1 MSCGCSD
8 LFKIPSDQ
16 SGRRVSPEAAVSD
29 TFCRATRHCMNEPIQ
44 PVGSG
49 ITGGPAWGCSSGCLC
64 PLLPLWSPSSTST
77 EHRDACS
84 YAGFDRAS
92 GSRSCLQQAV
102 AAGANVG
109 PEPSLYL
116 PSTSPSGLLVRRRQ
130 RAHPLRAR
138 AFHWPRWDPTLSFL
152 TPGWA
157 AGAEQ
162 GRIIATS
169 SQRHSAKFPNY
180 NYPQQPWF

>member
-1 MSCGCSD
+1 MSCGCSH

-16 SGRRVSPEAAVSD
+16 SGCRVSPEGAVSD
-29 TFCRATRHCMNEPIQ
+29 TFCRAIRHCMNEPIQ

-49 ITGGPAWGCSSGCLC
+49 ITGGPAWGCSSRCLC
-64 PLLPLWSPSSTST
+64 PLLPLWSPSSTSA

-109 PEPSLYL
+109 PEPSPYL
-116 PSTSPSGLLVRRRQ
+116 PSTSPSGAACPSGTTCSPTESMSFPPAPVGPHALIPHARLGSRCRAGQDHRNLL
-130 RAHPLRAR
+130 
-138 AFHWPRWDPTLSFL
+138 S
-152 TPGWA
+152 A
-157 AGAEQ
+157 ALC
-162 GRIIATS
+162 
-169 SQRHSAKFPNY
+169 
-180 NYPQQPWF
+180 